1 MTPAAAFLAYAAR
14 ARVIDAIQVGDWL
27 LHHGHMTVDGVRDLA
42 LAALWRDGAHEAVWL
57 LDHLD
62 GRSRSLKESETR
74 AVLDFA
80 GLPAAAVNAPIELAD
95 DAVVIG
101 DLVYKKWRVV
111 VEYEGSHHQEDRQQ
125 YVADLGRYALMRAEE
140 VRYVQ
145 VTHEKLAHART
156 LVGEVFRTLVAQGYT
171 GAPPTFG
178 ERWRLLFA
186 QVSAAV
192 GPRRER
198 ATNRG
203 AVS

>member
-1 MTPAAAFLAYAAR
+1 M
-14 ARVIDAIQVGDWL
+14 
-27 LHHGHMTVDGVRDLA
+27 
-42 LAALWRDGAHEAVWL
+42 
-57 LDHLD
+57 
-62 GRSRSLKESETR
+62 
-74 AVLDFA
+74 
-80 GLPAAAVNAPIELAD
+80 LAD
-95 DAVVIG
+95 ETVVIG

-111 VEYEGSHHQEDRQQ
+111 VEYEGSHHQQDRQQ

-156 LVGEVFRTLVAQGYT
+156 LVGEVFRTLVAQGYA

-186 QVSAAV
+186 QVSTAV

-198 ATNRG
+198 AMNRG